1 LITNDQPATAK
12 EIILKATRFFI
23 RNPAITTAMIFLL
36 ILIGLVSIQKLP
48 IQLLPSI
55 ARPVMAVQVS
65 WRAASP
71 REIESEIVE
80 PIERELRGIE
90 GMTKLQSYS
99 NNANAWVNMEF
110 ALGTDM
116 DRTFTEVS
124 SRIQRVR
131 GLPADADR
139 PQIHRNG
146 GGGSAESLI
155 FIFIQH
161 AKNSIIPLNELT
173 DFVEKNVA
181 PEFENI
187 EGVGGVNVN
196 RNSGERVVSIEFDPF
211 ITAQLGIS
219 IETIAQNINRSNDVS
234 GGKVEVGRRDF
245 TLRFEGRYAA
255 DQLAETIL
263 AWRDGAPVK
272 LGDVATI
279 NVTEDDAEGVT
290 YQNGERAVGM
300 RVIRQPGGNTLA
312 AIDQVLERMNKL
324 NQTLPGQYG
333 ITLEK
338 SFDPSVFIRRAIDLL
353 SENMGIGVL
362 LAVGSLWWFVRRLKA
377 TLLIAAAIPISL
389 FATFIVLNLFGRSIN
404 VISLAGLA
412 FATGMV
418 LDAAIVMMEH
428 YVQQIDKGIEASKAA
443 INSVKSVGGA
453 LLASTLTT
461 IVIFVP
467 IVFFEDV
474 EGQLFADLALTI
486 AIAVAFSFL
495 VAVLILP
502 AAAAYFLKHP
512 SPKKET
518 NTKLLDRL
526 VDTLMKLT
534 NSSKKRHSWIAGLTV
549 IPLLLGW
556 LLWPQL
562 NYLPPVKRD
571 AVDAFIS
578 FPSGASTEVI
588 RTEFAEVV
596 VERLGPYMRGE
607 KEPALKNYYLFTGPW
622 GGNVGIRVKDQSR
635 VDEMVAITNK
645 EILSGFP
652 DTRAFAQ
659 QGSLFGRFGGG
670 ASISID
676 LQSSDYAALSESALD
691 VADLVRE
698 KMPGGRVNLNPDP
711 QIVTP
716 ELRLIPDDRRL
727 AEVGLT
733 RESLSR
739 TLRALGDGLWLGEFF
754 HKDSRLDILLRA
766 KDWETP
772 EQLYSIPVVTPSGA
786 VIPFGDLARI
796 ERGVGPNQIF
806 RLDNART
813 ISLNIS
819 APPGVALGQ
828 TMSLLTGLEDQI
840 RSITPS
846 DISISYGGDAD
857 SLSRAIGNLKGNFLL
872 AIVLLFLVMAAL
884 FKSPTDAALVMISL
898 PMAAV
903 GGVLAVRLL
912 DLITPTPL
920 DLLGMIGFIIL
931 LGLVVNNA
939 ILLVAETRQ
948 AERGGVSKTDAV
960 RQALQTRLRPI
971 LMSTLTS
978 LMGMLPLVIAPGAGS
993 AIYKGL
999 ATVIVGGMAIST
1011 LFTLILLPCLLR
1023 LERIRFSSFTPIS
1036 SALEGRH

>member
-1 LITNDQPATAK
+1 
-12 EIILKATRFFI
+12 
-23 RNPAITTAMIFLL
+23 MICLL
-36 ILIGLVSIQKLP
+36 ILLGFVSIQKLP

-55 ARPVMAVQVS
+55 ARPVMGVQVS

-90 GMTKLQSYS
+90 GMTKLQSFS

-124 SRIQRVR
+124 SRMQRVR

-139 PQIHRNG
+139 PQIRRNG
-146 GGGSAESLI
+146 GGGSAQSLI

-161 AKNSIIPLNELT
+161 AENSVIPLNELHE
-173 DFVEKNVA
+173 FVEKNVA

-187 EGVGGVNVN
+187 EGVGSVDVN
-196 RNSGERVVSIEFDPF
+196 RNSGERIVSIDFDPF

-219 IETIAQNINRSNDVS
+219 IDTIAENINRSSDVS

-245 TLRFEGRYAA
+245 TLRFEGRYSA
-255 DQLAETIL
+255 DQLTNTIL

-272 LGDVATI
+272 LGDVATV
-279 NVTEDDAEGVT
+279 NVTSDDAQGVT
-290 YQNGERAVGM
+290 YQNGAQAIGM
-300 RVIRQPGGNTLA
+300 RVIRQPGGNTLT
-312 AIDQVLERMNKL
+312 AIDEVVKRMEVL

-338 SFDPSVFIRRAIDLL
+338 SFDPSVFIRRAVALL

-389 FATFIVLNLFGRSIN
+389 FATFIMLNLFGRSIN

-418 LDAAIVMMEH
+418 LDAAIVVMEH
-428 YVQQIDKGIEASKAA
+428 YVQQIDKGIESTKAA
-443 INSVKSVGGA
+443 LNSVKSVGGA

-495 VAVLILP
+495 VALLVLP
-502 AAAAYFLKHP
+502 AGAAYFVKSSSHVKPANKVAL
-512 SPKKET
+512 
-518 NTKLLDRL
+518 NRVVDKL
-526 VDTLMKLT
+526 MSLT
-534 NSSKKRHSWIAGLTV
+534 NSSTKRWSWIVSLTIV
-549 IPLLLGW
+549 PLFLGW

-588 RTEFAEVV
+588 KAEFAEVV

-607 KEPALKNYYLFTGPW
+607 KEPALKNYYLFTGPR
-622 GGNVGIRVKDQSR
+622 GGNVGIRVQDQSR
-635 VDEMVAITNK
+635 VNEMVAITNK

-652 DTRAFAQ
+652 DTRAFAR

-670 ASISID
+670 ASISVD
-676 LQSSDYAALSESALD
+676 LQSADYDALNESALS

-698 KMPGGRVNLNPDP
+698 KLPGGRVDLNPDP

-716 ELRLIPDDRRL
+716 ELRLKPDDRRL

-754 HKDSRLDILLRA
+754 HRDSRVDILL
-766 KDWETP
+766 KSNSWTTP
-772 EQLYSIPVVTPSGA
+772 EQLAGIPVVTPSGT
-786 VIPFGDLARI
+786 VIPFGELARI

-806 RLDNART
+806 RLNNSRT

-819 APPGVALGQ
+819 APPDWALGE
-828 TMSLLTGLEDQI
+828 TMSIITGLEDQI
-840 RSITPS
+840 RSMSPL

-857 SLSRAIGNLKGNFLL
+857 SLTRAISNLKGNFLL

-884 FKSPTDAALVMISL
+884 FKSPIDAVLVLISL

-903 GGVLAVRLL
+903 GGVIAVRLV

-948 AERGGVSKTDAV
+948 AEREGASKSNAV
-960 RQALQTRLRPI
+960 REALQTRLRPI

-1023 LERIRFSSFTPIS
+1023 LERAQFFRVTHATDVPKGSQIT
-1036 SALEGRH
+1036 

>member
-1 LITNDQPATAK
+1 
-12 EIILKATRFFI
+12 
-23 RNPAITTAMIFLL
+23 MICLL
-36 ILIGLVSIQKLP
+36 ILLGFVSIQKLP

-55 ARPVMAVQVS
+55 ARPVMGVQVS

-90 GMTKLQSYS
+90 GMTKLQSFS

-124 SRIQRVR
+124 SRMQRVR
-131 GLPADADR
+131 GLPVDADR

-146 GGGSAESLI
+146 GGNSAESLI

-161 AKNSIIPLNELT
+161 AKDSVIPLNELH

-187 EGVGGVNVN
+187 EGVGSVDVN
-196 RNSGERVVSIEFDPF
+196 RNSGERIVSIEFDPF
-211 ITAQLGIS
+211 LTAQLGVS
-219 IETIAQNINRSNDVS
+219 VDTIAENINRSSDVS

-255 DQLAETIL
+255 DQLSETIL

-279 NVTEDDAEGVT
+279 NVAPDAAQGVT
-290 YQNGERAVGM
+290 YQNGEQAIGM

-312 AIDQVLERMNKL
+312 AIDDVLARMAIL

-338 SFDPSVFIRRAIDLL
+338 SFDPSVFIRRAVALL

-362 LAVGSLWWFVRRLKA
+362 LAVGSLWWFVRRIKA

-418 LDAAIVMMEH
+418 LDAAIVVMEH
-428 YVQQIDKGIEASKAA
+428 YVQQIDKGIESTKAA
-443 INSVKSVGGA
+443 MNSVKSVGGA

-495 VAVLILP
+495 VALMVLP
-502 AAAAYFLKHP
+502 AGAAYFLKA
-512 SPKKET
+512 SPEAKPVSKVGLNRIVE
-518 NTKLLDRL
+518 
-526 VDTLMKLT
+526 TLMSLT
-534 NSSKKRHSWIAGLTV
+534 DSAMKRLSWIAGLTAV
-549 IPLLLGW
+549 PLFLGW

-578 FPSGASTEVI
+578 FPSGASTDVI
-588 RTEFAEVV
+588 KTEFAEVV
-596 VERLGPYMRGE
+596 VERLAPYMNGE

-635 VDEMVAITNK
+635 VDEMVAITNR

-670 ASISID
+670 ASISIG
-676 LQSSDYAALSESALD
+676 LQSADYAALNKSALD
-691 VADLVRE
+691 VADLVRQNL
-698 KMPGGRVNLNPDP
+698 PGGRVNLNPDP

-754 HKDSRLDILLRA
+754 HRDSRLDILL
-766 KDWETP
+766 KTNEWTTP
-772 EQLYSIPVVTPSGA
+772 EQLEAMPIVTPSGT

-819 APPGVALGQ
+819 SPPGVPLGE
-828 TMSLLTGLEDQI
+828 TMSILTGLEEQV
-840 RSITPS
+840 RSMSPA

-857 SLSRAIGNLKGNFLL
+857 SLTRAISNLKGNFLL

-884 FKSPTDAALVMISL
+884 FKSPIDAALVLISL

-903 GGVLAVRLL
+903 GGVIAVRLV

-948 AERGGVSKTDAV
+948 AERAGANKSDAV

-1023 LERIRFSSFTPIS
+1023 LERTQLLRATPINEMTKGS
-1036 SALEGRH
+1036 QIT

>member
-1 LITNDQPATAK
+1 M
-12 EIILKATRFFI
+12 EATRFFI
-23 RNPAITTAMIFLL
+23 RNPEITTAMICLL
-36 ILIGLVSIQKLP
+36 ILLGFVSIQKLP
-48 IQLLPSI
+48 IQLLPTI

-71 REIESEIVE
+71 REIESEVVE

-90 GMTKLQSYS
+90 GMTKLESFS
-99 NNANAWVNMEF
+99 NNASAWVNMEF

-124 SRIQRVR
+124 SRIQRVQ

-139 PQIHRNG
+139 PRIYRNG
-146 GGGSAESLI
+146 GGNGAESLI

-161 AKNSIIPLNELT
+161 AKDSVIPLDELH

-187 EGVGGVNVN
+187 EGVGSVDVN
-196 RNSGERVVSIEFDPF
+196 RNSGERIVSIEFDPF

-219 IETIAQNINRSNDVS
+219 IDTIAENINRSSDVS
-234 GGKVEVGRRDF
+234 GGTVEVGRRDF

-255 DQLAETIL
+255 DQLANTIL
-263 AWRDGAPVK
+263 AWREGAPVK

-279 NVTEDDAEGVT
+279 NVAPDDAQGLT
-290 YQNGERAVGM
+290 YQNGEQAIGM
-300 RVIRQPGGNTLA
+300 RVIRQPGSNTLA
-312 AIDQVLERMNKL
+312 AIDEVLKRMKTL
-324 NQTLPGQYG
+324 NQTLSGQYG

-338 SFDPSVFIRRAIDLL
+338 SFDPSVFIRRAVALL
-353 SENMGIGVL
+353 SENMGIGVV

-418 LDAAIVMMEH
+418 LDAAIVVMEH
-428 YVQQIDKGIEASKAA
+428 YVQQIDKGVESTKAA
-443 INSVKSVGGA
+443 MNSVKSVGGA

-461 IVIFVP
+461 VVIFVP

-495 VAVLILP
+495 VALLILP
-502 AAAAYFLKHP
+502 AGAAYFVKSSSDAKP
-512 SPKKET
+512 SKTATLSVVVDKLMSIT
-518 NTKLLDRL
+518 NTSTKRL
-526 VDTLMKLT
+526 
-534 NSSKKRHSWIAGLTV
+534 SWIAGLTIV
-549 IPLLLGW
+549 PLFLGW

-578 FPSGASTEVI
+578 FPSGASTDVI
-588 RTEFAEVV
+588 KTEFAEVV
-596 VERLGPYMRGE
+596 VERLDPYMRGE
-607 KEPALKNYYLFTGPW
+607 KEPALKNYYLFTGPR
-622 GGNVGIRVKDQSR
+622 GGNVGIRVQDQSR
-635 VDEMVAITNK
+635 VNEMVDIANK

-691 VADLVRE
+691 VADLVRDSL
-698 KMPGGRVNLNPDP
+698 PGGRVNLNPDP

-754 HKDSRLDILLRA
+754 HKDSRLDILL
-766 KDWETP
+766 KSNEWTKP
-772 EQLYSIPVVTPSGA
+772 EQLAAMPVVTPSGS
-786 VIPFGDLARI
+786 VIPFGDLARV

-806 RLDNART
+806 RLNNSRT

-819 APPGVALGQ
+819 APPGLALGE
-828 TMSLLTGLEDQI
+828 TMSILIGLEEQI
-840 RSITPS
+840 RAVTPQ

-857 SLSRAIGNLKGNFLL
+857 SLTRAINNLQGNFLL

-884 FKSPTDAALVMISL
+884 FKSPVDAVLVLISL

-903 GGVLAVRLL
+903 GGVVAVRLV

-948 AERGGVSKTDAV
+948 AERGGANKSDAV

-1023 LERIRFSSFTPIS
+1023 LERIQFLKLKPLIDTPKGS
-1036 SALEGRH
+1036 QTT

>member
-1 LITNDQPATAK
+1 
-12 EIILKATRFFI
+12 
-23 RNPAITTAMIFLL
+23 MISLL
-36 ILIGLVSIQKLP
+36 ILLGFVSIKNLP

-80 PIERELRGIE
+80 PIERELRGIQ
-90 GMTKLQSYS
+90 GMTKLESFS
-99 NNANAWVNMEF
+99 NTANAWVNMEF

-124 SRIQRVR
+124 SRMQRVR

-139 PQIHRNG
+139 PQIRRNG

-155 FIFIQH
+155 FIFVQH
-161 AKNSIIPLNELT
+161 AKDSVIPLNELR

-187 EGVGGVNVN
+187 EGVGSVDVNGD
-196 RNSGERVVSIEFDPF
+196 SGEREVSVVFDPF
-211 ITAQLGIS
+211 VAAQLGIS
-219 IETIAQNINRSNDVS
+219 IDTIAQNINRSSDVS
-234 GGKVEVGRRDF
+234 GGTVEVGRRDF

-255 DQLAETIL
+255 DQLSETIL

-279 NVTEDDAEGVT
+279 AVAPGDARGVT
-290 YQNGERAVGM
+290 YQNGEQAIGM
-300 RVIRQPGGNTLA
+300 RVVRQPGGNTLV
-312 AIDQVLERMNKL
+312 AIDQVLERMNEL
-324 NQTLPGQYG
+324 NQTLPDQYG

-338 SFDPSVFIRRAIDLL
+338 SFDPSVFIRRAVALL

-377 TLLIAAAIPISL
+377 TLLIAVAIPISL
-389 FATFIVLNLFGRSIN
+389 FGTFIILNLFGRSIN

-418 LDAAIVMMEH
+418 LDAAIVVMEH
-428 YVQQIDKGIEASKAA
+428 YLQQIEKGVEAAKAA

-495 VAVLILP
+495 VALLVLP
-502 AAAAYFLKHP
+502 AGAAYFIKSGQLAAP
-512 SPKKET
+512 T
-518 NTKLLDRL
+518 NTRVLDSV

-534 NSSKKRHSWIAGLTV
+534 DSFRKRLGWIAGLTV
-549 IPLLLGW
+549 VPLLLGW

-578 FPSGASTEVI
+578 FPSGASIEVVK
-588 RTEFAEVV
+588 TEFAEVV
-596 VERLGPYMRGE
+596 VDRLGPYMRGE
-607 KEPALKNYYLFTGPW
+607 KEPALKNYYLFTGSR

-635 VDEMVAITNK
+635 VDEMVEITNK

-652 DTRAFAQ
+652 DTRVFAR

-670 ASISID
+670 SSISVN
-676 LQSSDYAALSESALD
+676 LQSSDYESLAESALD

-698 KMPGGRVNLNPDP
+698 KLPGGRVNLNPDP

-716 ELRLIPDDRRL
+716 EFHLIPNDRRL
-727 AEVGLT
+727 AEVGLS

-754 HKDSRLDILLRA
+754 HKDSRLDILLKA
-766 KDWETP
+766 NEWTTP
-772 EQLYSIPVVTPSGA
+772 EELSAVPVVTPSGA
-786 VIPFGDLARI
+786 VIPFGDLARV

-806 RLDNART
+806 RLNNART
-813 ISLNIS
+813 ISLNIT
-819 APPGVALGQ
+819 APPGVALGES
-828 TMSLLTGLEDQI
+828 MSILTGLEEQI
-840 RSITPS
+840 RSISPA
-846 DISISYGGDAD
+846 DISITYGGDAD
-857 SLSRAIGNLKGNFLL
+857 SLSRAISNLKGNFLL

-884 FKSPTDAALVMISL
+884 FKSPTDAVLVMVSL

-903 GGVLAVRLL
+903 GGVVAVRLV

-939 ILLVAETRQ
+939 ILLVAETRN
-948 AERGGVSKTDAV
+948 AEGHGASKTDAV

-1023 LERIRFSSFTPIS
+1023 LEQTQFISFKNIFETS
-1036 SALEGRH
+1036 KGKQLT

>member
-1 LITNDQPATAK
+1 VSAIIPTAQ
-12 EIILKATRFFI
+12 EIILEATRFFI
-23 RNPAITTAMIFLL
+23 RNPAITTAAICLL
-36 ILIGLVSIQKLP
+36 ILLGFVSIQKLP

-80 PIERELRGIE
+80 PIERELRAID
-90 GMTKLQSYS
+90 GMTKLESYS
-99 NNANAWVNMEF
+99 NNANAWINMEF

-124 SRIQRVR
+124 SRMQRVR

-139 PQIHRNG
+139 PQIYRNG
-146 GGGSAESLI
+146 GGNGAESLI

-161 AKNSIIPLNELT
+161 AKDSIIPLEELHT
-173 DFVEKNVA
+173 FVEKNVA
-181 PEFENI
+181 PEFESI
-187 EGVGGVNVN
+187 EGVGSVDVN
-196 RNSGERVVSIEFDPF
+196 RNSGERIVSIEFDPF
-211 ITAQLGIS
+211 LTAQLGIS
-219 IETIAQNINRSNDVS
+219 IDTIAQNINRSSDVS

-255 DQLAETIL
+255 DQLTDTIL

-279 NVTEDDAEGVT
+279 NVAPDEAQGIT
-290 YQNGERAVGM
+290 YQNGEQAIGM

-312 AIDQVLERMNKL
+312 AIDEVLKRMKIL

-338 SFDPSVFIRRAIDLL
+338 SFDPSVFIRRAVALL

-389 FATFIVLNLFGRSIN
+389 FSTFIVLNLFGRSIN

-428 YVQQIDKGIEASKAA
+428 YVQQIDKGIQSAKAA

-495 VAVLILP
+495 VALLILP
-502 AAAAYFLKHP
+502 AGAAYFVKNSSYTRP
-512 SPKKET
+512 T
-518 NTKLLDRL
+518 NTKALDRI
-526 VDTLMKLT
+526 VDKLMSLT
-534 NSSKKRHSWIAGLTV
+534 DSSRKRLSWISGLT
-549 IPLLLGW
+549 ILPMLIGW
-556 LLWPQL
+556 LFWPQL

-578 FPSGASTEVI
+578 FPSGASTDVVKS
-588 RTEFAEVV
+588 EFAEVV
-596 VERLGPYMRGE
+596 VERLDPYMRGE
-607 KEPALKNYYLFTGPW
+607 KQPALKNYYLFTGPW
-622 GGNVGIRVKDQSR
+622 GGNIGIRVEDQSR
-635 VDEMVAITNK
+635 VDEMVDITNK

-676 LQSSDYAALSESALD
+676 LQSSDYAALNESALN

-698 KMPGGRVNLNPDP
+698 NLPGGRVNLNPDP

-754 HKDSRLDILLRA
+754 HKDSRLDILL
-766 KDWETP
+766 KTNEWTTP
-772 EQLYSIPVVTPSGA
+772 EQLEAMPVVTPTGS

-796 ERGVGPNQIF
+796 ERGVGPSQIF
-806 RLDNART
+806 RLNNART

-819 APPGVALGQ
+819 APPNLALGE
-828 TMSLLTGLEDQI
+828 TMSILRGLEEQV
-840 RSITPS
+840 RSMSPP
-846 DISISYGGDAD
+846 DISIYYGGDAD
-857 SLSRAIGNLKGNFLL
+857 SLTRAISNLKGNFLL
-872 AIVLLFLVMAAL
+872 AILLLFLVMAAL
-884 FKSPTDAALVMISL
+884 FKSPIDAVLVLISL

-903 GGVLAVRLL
+903 GGVIAVRLI

-939 ILLVAETRQ
+939 ILLVSEARQ
-948 AERGGVSKTDAV
+948 AERAGADKTGAV

-1023 LERIRFSSFTPIS
+1023 LERAQFSWVTL
-1036 SALEGRH
+1036 SAHAAKGGQIT